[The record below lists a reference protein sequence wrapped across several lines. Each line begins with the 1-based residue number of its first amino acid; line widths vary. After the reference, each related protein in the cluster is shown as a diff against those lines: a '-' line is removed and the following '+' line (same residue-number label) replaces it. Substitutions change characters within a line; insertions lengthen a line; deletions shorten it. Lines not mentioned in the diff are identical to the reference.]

1 MDISNGQGIGVSLF
15 VQGCHFHCD
24 GCFNSETWDFNGGKI
39 WSTSVKE
46 RFMQLLAR
54 PYISR
59 VSILGGEPLAK
70 ENLCS
75 VFALLQ
81 EIKVKFEES
90 KTIWLYT
97 GYLWE
102 EIWVSNQ
109 NSYVNNFNVT
119 FLRKA
124 ALHYVDVLVDGQFEK
139 EKLNLSYPFAG
150 STNQRVIDVHES
162 IEKEEVVLW
171 KV

>member
-15 VQGCHFHCD
+15 VQGCHFRCD

-54 PYISR
+54 PYITR

-70 ENLCS
+70 ENLLD
-75 VFALLQ
+75 VLPLLQ
-81 EIKVKFEES
+81 EIKVKYGSS
-90 KTIWLYT
+90 KTIWLYS
-97 GYLWE
+97 GYTWE
-102 EIWVSNQ
+102 EILVPNG
-109 NSYVNNFNVT
+109 NGYINNFNVT
-119 FLRKA
+119 FLRRA
-124 ALHYVDVLVDGQFEK
+124 VLHYVDVLVDGQFEK
-139 EKLNLSYPFAG
+139 NKLDFSYPFAG
-150 STNQRVIDVHES
+150 STNQRVIDVQES
-162 IEKEEVVLW
+162 VEKGGIVLW